1 MSDVVCFG
9 EILLRLST
17 QNYQRLAT
25 APTLEVTFG
34 GAEANVAAQL
44 SSLDVPS
51 AFVTRLPEGP
61 IADRCLSELQ
71 GLGVNV
77 QHVRHGGNRMGLYFL
92 EPGMSQ
98 RPTNV
103 IYDRQHSAISEAT
116 PGMFDWEKIFAPA
129 KWFHWS
135 GITPALSKNT
145 AAICKEACIVAK
157 KAGLTVSFDVNFRS
171 KLWSEADAAAVIQPL
186 MQYVD
191 VCVCGE
197 GDAVSVL
204 GATKAE
210 GDEEQRLTA
219 IATEL
224 AKKYDFQTVAMTC
237 RNADRADQ
245 TAWRGTLLTGGKVHH
260 SRNYDITIVDR
271 VGAGDSFTGTLIY
284 ALIKGITPARAI
296 ELAVA
301 SSALKHT
308 IPGDYNRVSLAE
320 IEALV
325 DGSGGGRVR
334 R

>member
-9 EILLRLST
+9 EILLRLSA
-17 QNYQRLAT
+17 QNYQRLAS
-25 APTLEVTFG
+25 APALEITFG

-44 SSLDVPS
+44 SSLNIPS
-51 AFVTRLPEGP
+51 AFVSRLPEGP
-61 IADRCLSELQ
+61 IPDRCLAELQ
-71 GLGVNV
+71 GLGVNI
-77 QHVRHGGNRMGLYFL
+77 QHVQRGGERIGLYFL

-98 RPTNV
+98 RPTNI

-116 PGMFDWEKIFAPA
+116 PEMFDWNQIFQPA

-135 GITPALSKNT
+135 GITPALSPNT
-145 AAICKEACIVAK
+145 ATICTDACIAAK

-171 KLWSEADAAAVIQPL
+171 KLWSEQEAATILQPL
-186 MQYVD
+186 MKYVD

-197 GDAVSVL
+197 GDAVSIL
-204 GATKAE
+204 GATKVE
-210 GDEEQRLTA
+210 GEETARLTA

-224 AKKYDFQTVAMTC
+224 AKKYDFKTVAMTC
-237 RNADRADQ
+237 RNAERADQ
-245 TAWRGTLLTGGKVHH
+245 TGWRGLLLTDGEVSL

-284 ALIKGITPARAI
+284 ALLHKLAPARAI

-320 IEALV
+320 IEALAN
-325 DGSGGGRVR
+325 GIGGGRVQR
-334 R
+334 